1 VFLLCLRDP
10 LKTIFSDKSS
20 ALKYLYYELILLLLM
35 KYFSPHC
42 SDQKD
47 PFNRSPLTLEM
58 VQPHTELKT
67 KIEQWLAS
75 VKGQKRI

>member
-1 VFLLCLRDP
+1 MARF
-10 LKTIFSDKSS
+10 F
-20 ALKYLYYELILLLLM
+20 
-35 KYFSPHC
+35 PHC

-47 PFNRSPLTLEM
+47 PFNRSHLTLEM

-67 KIEQWLAS
+67 KIQQWLAS